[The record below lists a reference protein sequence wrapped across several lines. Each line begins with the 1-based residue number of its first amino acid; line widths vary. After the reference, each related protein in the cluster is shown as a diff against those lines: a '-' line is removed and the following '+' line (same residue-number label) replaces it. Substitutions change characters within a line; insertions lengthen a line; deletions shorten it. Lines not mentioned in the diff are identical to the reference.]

1 MKFISKYFING
12 LIVIVP
18 IAITVYVIVN
28 IFSLAETLLGRH
40 LPVQFPGL
48 GLIAV
53 IVLILLVGWLSSHWM
68 LIRLLGL
75 GEQMLCS
82 IPVVKVIYKSV
93 KQVSTAVLESS
104 NLFKQ
109 AVLVPYPHAGVK
121 ALGFVMAELS
131 PPLAENF
138 TEENIC
144 VFIPW
149 SLNMTSGIN
158 IFVPKRDIIYL
169 QVTSETALQYVIT
182 AGAIM
187 PGNENSGDT
196 VKTI

>member
-18 IAITVYVIVN
+18 IAITVYVIIN
-28 IFSLAETLLGRH
+28 IFSLAETMLGRH

-68 LIRLLGL
+68 LMRLLGV

-82 IPVVKVIYKSV
+82 IPVIKVIYKSV
-93 KQVSTAVLESS
+93 KQVSTAVLESP

-109 AVLVPYPHAGVK
+109 AVLVPYPHSGVK

-131 PPLAENF
+131 QPLAENF
-138 TEENIC
+138 AEENIC